1 MHTLRLLVACAAM
14 ALPNPAAAV
23 DEPTDSMAGKVMII
37 KAGKLAKFV
46 AKPPITG
53 GTFALPGSGNDPV
66 TQGGQLRLVDLGDP
80 NAADVVFGLPAAG
93 WKGLGNPPGAKGYKY
108 KGAGS
113 AADPC
118 KVVLVKEKIVKAVC
132 KGAAVDLAQP
142 LNGTLGIVLT
152 VGSDSKHYCTEFG
165 GSTLKNDATFTKRK
179 SATAPACAC
188 GAVPPKQ
195 VHLINTVGTGD
206 CGTVTTTS
214 GASSGLECG
223 GLYLGSGSAALSLPA
238 VTPDSVEPV
247 IFDVDCCT
255 GDTLLLGP
263 SNDADTGGQNLSC
276 TKAGCFF
283 GAPLPIPNTLSP
295 PTSTCVVNTYQR
307 DARGELD
314 CSTGATR
321 LDLPLVS
328 ATFLTG
334 DILPRRCSG
343 GTSPGLRC
351 TTLGADPACTGGTC
365 VNDPD
370 IQPCPV
376 CNPTT
381 LVCNGGFNNGMA
393 CVPDGG
399 GGTGLSQYPTS
410 HDCPISTLVLVG
422 NLPVPFLLTT
432 GTSTK
437 TAAPSGTKQRV
448 FCGFCRDA
456 DGTGGFGIC
465 TAGTNLGSPCSINT
479 PDCGTGGVCGD
490 AKPCETGADCAAD
503 SASRE
508 SCEQRNDG
516 AFGPGGGASLTITEI
531 GTPSGNVEDYA
542 AHPGT
547 AVSVFC
553 IPPSFNPIIDPNAD
567 LPGPGAVSLPSTI
580 QLVSPSG
587 AFIDRSTPY

>member
-1 MHTLRLLVACAAM
+1 MRMLRYLLAAA
-14 ALPNPAAAV
+14 ALSLAVPVLAV
-23 DEPTDSMAGKVMII
+23 DEPTDSMAGKVTII

-46 AKPPITG
+46 AKPPVAG
-53 GTFALPGSGNDPV
+53 GVFDLPDAGNAP
-66 TQGGQLRLVDLGDP
+66 TAAGGQLRLIDLGAP
-80 NAADVVFGLPAAG
+80 SSADVVYALPAAG
-93 WKGLGNPPGAKGYKY
+93 WSARGNPPGSKGYKY

-113 AADPC
+113 AGDPC

-132 KGAAVDLAQP
+132 KGPAVDFAQP
-142 LNGTLGIVLT
+142 LDGTLGIVLT
-152 VGSDSKHYCTEFG
+152 VGADSKHYCTTFG
-165 GSTLKNDATFTKRK
+165 GDTIKNDDTFTKRK

-188 GAVPPKQ
+188 GAVPPKR

-206 CGTVTTTS
+206 CGSVTTSS
-214 GASSGLECG
+214 GSSSGLACA

-238 VTPDSVEPV
+238 ITPDSVQPV
-247 IFDVDCCT
+247 IFDVDCCA

-263 SNDADTGGQNLSC
+263 TNDADTGGQNLSC

-295 PTSTCVVNTYQR
+295 ATSTCVFNTYR
-307 DARGELD
+307 REARGELD
-314 CSTGATR
+314 CATGETR

-343 GTSPGLRC
+343 GTNPGGRC
-351 TTLGADPACTGGTC
+351 TTLGVDPACTGGGTC
-365 VNDPD
+365 MNDSA
-370 IQPCPV
+370 IQPCPI

-381 LVCNGGFNNGMA
+381 GICNGGFNNGMA

-410 HDCPISTLVLVG
+410 HDCPVSTLVLVG
-422 NLPVPFLLTT
+422 NLSVPFLLTT
-432 GTSTK
+432 GTDSK
-437 TAAPSGTKQRV
+437 TAQPSGTKQRV

-456 DGTGGFGIC
+456 NDTGGFGLC
-465 TAGTNLGSPCSINT
+465 
-479 PDCGTGGVCGD
+479 TGGPNNGMACAVIGDCPTGVCSE
-490 AKPCETGADCAAD
+490 KPCTSDADCTD
-503 SASRE
+503 VRE
-508 SCEQRNDG
+508 ACEQRNEG
-516 AFGPGGGASLTITEI
+516 AFGPGGGANMTITEI

-542 AHPGT
+542 PHAGT

-553 IPPSFNPIIDPNAD
+553 IPPSFNAIVDGSGD

-580 QLVSPSG
+580 RLVSPSG
-587 AFIDRSTPY
+587 AFLDASAPF